1 MHTLRYLLAMLKPA
15 HTSRVLTLAL
25 LLMVSLLSASPSSAA
40 PPKELDC
47 LALLA
52 GTTGIPFLGE
62 NLPATDTSTGLP
74 KGFGPLATAEQLKAL
89 PARVVFKDQRSTF
102 STTYAFA
109 LLKGQIF
116 VLRAKVGV
124 PLAGEKWRLLKLPS
138 CLDGKITSITADE
151 KLLFAL
157 GPGRQLYSNGMP
169 NGSPATEH
177 WTWRWGPYFYLGSG
191 MTLFD
196 DVTRWS
202 ASGFSPDATF
212 TDTSG
217 RVQHPIGVATAYLM
231 RDSGRRI
238 TYLDPW
244 LPQDE
249 SREVC
254 TPRRGTLPLANL
266 SSAGST
272 IFAVGQRGELLTRL
286 YDFDVSGAN
295 TLLGKYSWNNPRPAA
310 DTAWQLPGPE
320 WRTQPKPRGTITDRI
335 SIART
340 GVDAADRLLVVEGRD
355 SKGRAGRFEKAI
367 YASAW
372 RFVASKDALRG
383 RPLPLKRPAAFGKVD
398 SRTYVGTIGGRKAV
412 VSNFGP
418 ECSPAALTVSFD
430 GTTKLS
436 LVLHSSD
443 GMRQAVRDRGL
454 TDLPREYNGAI
465 EIPAATY
472 RTLAKMPPT
481 VRDWVSANLSP
492 GRFTTTPLAVT
503 TTRMKSLSKCWK
515 LTLDGKPA
523 RPDQL
528 ALPPD
533 LGIVV
538 GRLTEMLQDARPPA
552 LCL

>member
-1 MHTLRYLLAMLKPA
+1 MNSKPA
-15 HTSRVLTLAL
+15 RVASLAAVTTAVVIL
-25 LLMVSLLSASPSSAA
+25 AGLLSATPASAA
-40 PPKELDC
+40 PPNELDC

-52 GTTGIPFLGE
+52 GTTGIPYVGE
-62 NLPATDTSTGLP
+62 NIPAANTATGLP
-74 KGFGPLATAEQLKAL
+74 KGFGPLASANQLKGL
-89 PARVVFKDQRSTF
+89 PSRVVFKDQRSTF

-116 VLRAKVGV
+116 VLRANNGTAL
-124 PLAGEKWRLLKLPS
+124 PGEKWHLLELPA
-138 CLDGKITSITADE
+138 CLDGKVTSITADE
-151 KLLFAL
+151 KLLFAT

-169 NGSPATEH
+169 NGAPASEH

-217 RVQHPIGVATAYLM
+217 RTQHPIGVATAYLM

-254 TPRRGTLPLANL
+254 TPNRGTLPLANI

-272 IFAVGQRGELLTRL
+272 IFAVGQRGELFTRL

-295 TLLGKYSWNNPRPAA
+295 TFLGKYSWESPRPAS
-310 DTAWQLPGPE
+310 DTRWQLPGPA
-320 WRTQPKPRGTITDRI
+320 WRAQPKPRGTITDRI

-340 GVDAADRLLVVEGRD
+340 GVDASHRLLVVEGRD
-355 SKGRAGRFEKAI
+355 TLGRAGRFEKQI
-367 YASAW
+367 NASSWKFIAT
-372 RFVASKDALRG
+372 KDQLTG
-383 RPLPLKRPAAFGKVD
+383 RALPLKRPLAVGKVD
-398 SRTYVGTIGGRKAV
+398 SKTYVGTIGGRKAV

-418 ECSPAALTVSFD
+418 ECSPATLTVSF
-430 GTTKLS
+430 GGKVNLA

-443 GMRQAVRDRGL
+443 GMRQEVRDRGL
-454 TDLPREYNGAI
+454 TDVPREYNGAI

-472 RTLAKMPPT
+472 RSIAKMPSS
-481 VRDWVSANLSP
+481 VRDWVGANLSP
-492 GRFTTTPLAVT
+492 GRFTTSPLAVT
-503 TTRMKSLSKCWK
+503 TTRMRSLSKCWN
-515 LTLDGKPA
+515 LTLNGKPA
-523 RPDQL
+523 RADQPS
-528 ALPPD
+528 LPPD

-538 GRLTEMLQDARPPA
+538 GRLTEMQQDGRTPTV
-552 LCL
+552 CL

>member
-1 MHTLRYLLAMLKPA
+1 MTSKPA
-15 HTSRVLTLAL
+15 PRSAALAIAVL
-25 LLMVSLLSASPSSAA
+25 VLLSLTPFSPSAA
-40 PPKELDC
+40 EPPKELDC

-52 GTTGIPFLGE
+52 GTTGIPLLGE
-62 NLPATDTSTGLP
+62 NLPATDTTGLP
-74 KGFGPLATAEQLKAL
+74 AGYGPLATASQLKTL
-89 PARVVFKDQRSTF
+89 PSRVVFKDQTSTF
-102 STTYAFA
+102 STKYAFS
-109 LLKGQIF
+109 LLNGQIF
-116 VLRAKVGV
+116 VRRATAGV
-124 PLAGEKWRLLKLPS
+124 PLQGESWHLLKLPA

-169 NGSPATEH
+169 NGAPATEH

-191 MTLFD
+191 MTLFK
-196 DVTRWS
+196 DVSRWS

-217 RVQHPIGVATAYLM
+217 RTQHPIGVATAYLM
-231 RDSGRRI
+231 RDNGRRI

-272 IFAVGQRGELLTRL
+272 IFAVGQRGELFTRL

-295 TLLGKYSWNNPRPAA
+295 TVLGKYSWQNPRPAS
-310 DTAWQLPGPE
+310 DTRWQLPGPE

-340 GVDAADRLLVVEGRD
+340 GVDASDRLLVVEGRD
-355 SKGRAGRFEKAI
+355 SKGRKGRFEKKI
-367 YASAW
+367 YAPSW
-372 RFVASKDALRG
+372 EFTVSKDSLKG
-383 RPLPLKRPAAFGKVD
+383 RTLPLKSPLAYGKVD
-398 SRTYVGTIGGRKAV
+398 SRTYKGTIGGREAV

-418 ECSPAALTVSFD
+418 ECSPATLTVSF
-430 GTTKLS
+430 GGKLKLN

-443 GMRQAVRDRGL
+443 GLRQEVRERGL
-454 TDLPREYNGAI
+454 TDIPREYNGAT
-465 EIPAATY
+465 EIPEATY
-472 RTLAKMPPT
+472 RGLAKQPAS
-481 VRDWVSANLSP
+481 VREWVAANLSL
-492 GRFTTTPLAVT
+492 GRFTTSPLAVT
-503 TTRMKSLSKCWK
+503 TTRMTSLSKCWK
-515 LTLDGKPA
+515 LTLNGEAA
-523 RPDQL
+523 RPDKL

-533 LGIVV
+533 VGIVV
-538 GRLTEMLQDARPPA
+538 GRLTELQQDGRAPS

>member
-1 MHTLRYLLAMLKPA
+1 MTSKPTSGLGAFAIATL
-15 HTSRVLTLAL
+15 VL
-25 LLMVSLLSASPSSAA
+25 VSLLSSSPSSAA

-52 GTTGIPFLGE
+52 GTTGIPQLGE
-62 NLPATDTSTGLP
+62 NLPATDASSALP
-74 KGFGPLATAEQLKAL
+74 KGFGPQATSSQLKAL
-89 PARVVFKDQRSTF
+89 PDRIVFKDQTSTF
-102 STTYAFA
+102 STKYAFA
-109 LLKGQIF
+109 LRGGQIF
-116 VLRAKVGV
+116 VHRASVGV
-124 PLAGEKWRLLKLPS
+124 PLRGANWHLLQLPA

-151 KLLFAL
+151 NLLFAL

-169 NGSPATEH
+169 NGAPATEH

-191 MTLFD
+191 MTLFN

-217 RVQHPIGVATAYLM
+217 RTQHPIGVATAYLM
-231 RDSGRRI
+231 RDNGRRI

-272 IFAVGQRGELLTRL
+272 IFAVGQRGELFTRL

-295 TLLGKYSWNNPRPAA
+295 TLLGKYTWQSPRPAT
-310 DTAWQLPGPE
+310 DTRWQLPGPG

-340 GVDAADRLLVVEGRD
+340 GVDASHRLLVVEGRD
-355 SKGRAGRFEKAI
+355 SNGRTGRFEKKI
-367 YASAW
+367 YASSW
-372 RFVASKDALRG
+372 RFVPTKGSLKGRVLPLT
-383 RPLPLKRPAAFGKVD
+383 RPLAYGKVD
-398 SRTYVGTIGGRKAV
+398 SRTFTGTISGREV
-412 VSNFGP
+412 VVRYFGP
-418 ECSPAALTVSFD
+418 ECSPATLTVSF
-430 GTTKLS
+430 GGKVKLN

-443 GMRQAVRDRGL
+443 GMRQEVRDRGL
-454 TDLPREYNGAI
+454 TDVPREYNGAI
-465 EIPAATY
+465 EIPRATY
-472 RTLAKMPPT
+472 RALATMPAS
-481 VRDWVSANLSP
+481 VQEWVAANLSP
-492 GRFTTTPLAVT
+492 GRFTTSPLAVT
-503 TTRMKSLSKCWK
+503 TTRMTSLSKCWK
-515 LTLDGKPA
+515 LTLNGKPA
-523 RPDQL
+523 RPDQF

-533 LGIVV
+533 VGIVV
-538 GRLTEMLQDARPPA
+538 GRLTETLQDQRTPT